1 VSDNGLTMLSVSFS
15 VYLLALFLGPP
26 VAASAVGLRGA
37 LRMAMVESVIIIVGW
52 LIILALFYLLHSDW
66 PARVDRAHPGS
77 GFLVFI
83 FALGM
88 LPASAILLVLIPLQ
102 SVAAGASVAALGLGF
117 EKIWKRL
124 HRR

>member
-1 VSDNGLTMLSVSFS
+1 VSDSGLTMLNVSFA
-15 VYLLALFLGPP
+15 VYMLTLFLGPP
-26 VAASAVGLRGA
+26 IAASVLGMRGA
-37 LRMAMVESVIIIVGW
+37 LRMAMAEAVIIIVGW
-52 LIILALFYLLHSDW
+52 FIILALFYALHSDW
-66 PARVDRAHPGS
+66 PARVDRAYPGS

-88 LPASAILLVLIPLQ
+88 FPASAIILILVPLQ
-102 SVAAGASVAALGLGF
+102 SVAAGASVAALGLGV